1 MSKNSMDMCEGPIF
15 KKIVVYTLPI
25 IATGLLQLLFN
36 AADLVVVG
44 QYCGEKSIA
53 AVGATG
59 SLINLITNLFLGLSV
74 GAGVTVA
81 HALGGHDDKGVQRTV
96 HTAIPIAL
104 VSGVFLT
111 FVGIFGADT
120 FLRMMDTP
128 ENVHALS
135 ATYIKIYFLGITSTI
150 VYNYGAA
157 ILRAAGDTRGPL
169 IFLTVAGV
177 INVVLNIFFVT
188 VFEMNVAGVALA
200 TAVSQTISAVL
211 IILALRKR
219 TDACKFS
226 FRKMYFHKRQL
237 IKMLTIGIPA
247 GIQSSLF
254 SLSNVIIQSSVNSFG
269 DVVMAGSAAA
279 ANIEGFV
286 WITINSFSQTAIN
299 FVGQNVGAKKY
310 DRVRRVVWTCLA
322 CVVVTGVLFGTT
334 AYLLSHQLLS
344 IYITDSAE
352 AIGYGVTRIAFICL
366 PYFICGLMDTTTG
379 AIRGLGS
386 SMAPM
391 IITIAGV
398 CGLRILWIYTI
409 FQIPQYHTLESLFI
423 SYAISWSITF
433 IVQLITFFI
442 LYSRQKKRVKLPKEA
457 ETAAVAA

>member
-1 MSKNSMDMCEGPIF
+1 MYMHYPQPILKF
-15 KKIVVYTLPI
+15 T
-25 IATGLLQLLFN
+25 
-36 AADLVVVG
+36 
-44 QYCGEKSIA
+44 
-53 AVGATG
+53 
-59 SLINLITNLFLGLSV
+59 
-74 GAGVTVA
+74 
-81 HALGGHDDKGVQRTV
+81 
-96 HTAIPIAL
+96 
-104 VSGVFLT
+104 
-111 FVGIFGADT
+111 
-120 FLRMMDTP
+120 
-128 ENVHALS
+128 
-135 ATYIKIYFLGITSTI
+135 FLGITSTI

-157 ILRAAGDTRGPL
+157 ILRAAGDTKGPL

-188 VFEMNVAGVALA
+188 VFKMNVAGVALA
-200 TAVSQTISAVL
+200 TAISQTISAVL

-226 FRKMYFHKRQL
+226 FRKMRFHKRQL

-254 SLSNVIIQSSVNSFG
+254 SLSNVIIQSSINSFG

-310 DRVRRVVWTCLA
+310 DRVRRVVCTCLA

-409 FQIPQYHTLESLFI
+409 FQMPQYHTLESLFI
-423 SYAISWSITF
+423 SYAISWAITF
-433 IVQLITFFI
+433 IAQLITFFI
-442 LYSRQKKRVKLPKEA
+442 LYSKQKKRVKLPEA
-457 ETAAVAA
+457 KTAVVTA